1 MSKAGSER
9 KLSIMTTSLPGFV
22 PLTRSA
28 NPLWHTIRSV
38 ASGTWSTA
46 QFLTLTSRPASE
58 VRLRNLVAPSALDPI
73 PASHANMIRLMNPS
87 LLSSILRSA
96 SGAFSSVLMNGM
108 QTRNDTAAAIRI
120 PPRIIKVSPFGAI
133 TGSVMKLPGE
143 AGATRPASVTW

>member
-9 KLSIMTTSLPGFV
+9 KLSMMTTSLPGFV

-28 NPLWHTIRSV
+28 SPLWHTIRSV

-46 QFLTLTSRPASE
+46 QFLTLTSSPANE

-73 PASHANMIRLMNPS
+73 PASQANIMRFTNPT
-87 LLSSILRSA
+87 LLSSIFRSA

-108 QTRNDTAAAIRI
+108 HTTKDTAAAISI
-120 PPRIIKVSPFGAI
+120 PPSIMRVSPFGAI
-133 TGSVMKLPGE
+133 TGNVMKFPGE
-143 AGATRPASVTW
+143 AGATRPASVT